1 MNRRK
6 ALQQAGLVTGGV
18 LTAPGLFS
26 LLQSC
31 QSEKA
36 TSWKPLFFNREEA
49 LLISR
54 LVDILLPR
62 TATPGA
68 LDVNVDRF
76 MDLVFAKTLS
86 APEQEQLRK
95 ELAVFNT
102 SCKADFGDFFVNL
115 SLEDQQ
121 KVLTLAEQNAPTFNG
136 SVWGPAVGKQKDV
149 GFYRRTKAMAIW
161 AYFSSEK
168 IGKEVLAYDPIPGAY
183 NGCLPLSEIGKRWT
197 F

>member
-31 QSEKA
+31 QSENA
-36 TSWKPLFFNREEA
+36 TSWKPLFFTREEA

-86 APEQEQLRK
+86 APEQDQLRK

-102 SCKADFGDFFVNL
+102 SCKADFGDSFVNL

-136 SVWGPAVGKQKDV
+136 SVWGTAVGKQKDV